1 MYAIKKRCQKSPPT
15 CYTFHSSLRFFSD
28 LPPSCSSLVQHHYFS
43 AVPGDLKGHRSPK
56 KPVAKNQ
63 GNSDGKRNWKLV
75 G

>member
-1 MYAIKKRCQKSPPT
+1 MYACNKNVKNHHQDATLFTPN
-15 CYTFHSSLRFFSD
+15 FNFSRD